1 MSSKSLT
8 FPINH
13 KFYTVDVG
21 IDENNAIEK
30 GIKKF
35 LDLDT
40 NLSTQDILL
49 AYIQKTHELVELEN
63 SLKDVSNIIENI
75 SK

>member
-1 MSSKSLT
+1 MSTKSLT

-13 KFYTVDVG
+13 KFYTVDIGV
-21 IDENNAIEK
+21 DEHSAIEN

-63 SLKDVSNIIENI
+63 SLKEVSNIIENI